1 MKTGIPPRVFTGLL
15 GVVLFSQAQ
24 AQQGDWYLGAGL
36 GMNEAGA
43 FNQAGFNDDTL
54 CYPAFVCDGAHSGFR
69 WFYDL
74 ESDSGMALELA
85 AGRAWNDWRAEIA
98 LARLD
103 NGIVQRFTGIEF
115 LNGNPVRFIEQNDY
129 RISTRASAGDLLIH
143 SLAFN
148 MYRDFPGAGGWTPY
162 LGAGIGAARAELT
175 ELYFE
180 ERYACISEAC
190 QGRPSGEFDSLQLA
204 DLGDTVYTAQL
215 FAGADFDLANNLKLG
230 LKLAWRHVDEF
241 SAVDSY
247 LEHAPPSQTNT
258 NSFSNTSHWSLVVE
272 LKRFFFE

>member
-1 MKTGIPPRVFTGLL
+1 MKIRNLLRVFAGLP
-15 GVVLFSQAQ
+15 GVLLWPQVQ
-24 AQQGDWYLGAGL
+24 AQQGDWYLGAGA

-43 FNQAGFNDDTL
+43 FHQAGFNDDTL
-54 CYPAFVCDGAHSGFR
+54 CYPAFVCDGAPAGYR

-85 AGRAWNDWRAEIA
+85 AGRAWNGWRTEIS

-103 NGIVQRFTGIEF
+103 NDIDQRFTGIEF
-115 LNGNPVRFIEQNDY
+115 LNGDPVRLIEQNDY

-148 MYRDFPGAGGWTPY
+148 VYRDFPAAGGWIPY

-175 ELYFE
+175 ALYFE
-180 ERYACISEAC
+180 ERYTCISEVC
-190 QGRPSGEFDSLQLA
+190 QGRPRSEFDSLQLA
-204 DLGDTVYTAQL
+204 DLSDTVYTAQI
-215 FAGADFDLANNLKLG
+215 FAGADYDIGNRFKLG

-247 LEHAPPSQTNT
+247 LEHAPPSKTNT
-258 NSFSNTSHWSLVVE
+258 NSFSNTSHWSLALE
-272 LKRFFFE
+272 LKRFFE

>member
-1 MKTGIPPRVFTGLL
+1 MRIGILLRIFAGLP
-15 GVVLFSQAQ
+15 VVALFSQVQ
-24 AQQGDWYLGAGL
+24 AQQVGWYLGAGV
-36 GMNEAGA
+36 GMNDTGA

-54 CYPAFVCDGAHSGFR
+54 CYPAFVCDGAPAGYR

-74 ESDSGMALELA
+74 EPDSGMALEFS
-85 AGRAWNDWRAEIA
+85 AGRAWNDWRVEVA

-103 NGIVQRFTGIEF
+103 NGIDQRFTGIEF
-115 LNGNPVRFIEQNDY
+115 LNGNPVRFIEQDNY
-129 RISTRASAGDLLIH
+129 RISTRASAGNLLIH

-148 MYRDFPGAGGWTPY
+148 IYRDFAAAGGWTPY

-180 ERYACISEAC
+180 ERYTCISEAC
-190 QGRPSGEFDSLQLA
+190 QGRPRGEFDSLQLA
-204 DLGDTVYTAQL
+204 DLSDTVHTAQI
-215 FAGADFDLANNLKLG
+215 FAGADYDIADELKLG

-247 LEHAPPSQTNT
+247 LEHAPPSKSNT
-258 NSFSNTSHWSLVVE
+258 NSFGNTSHWSLIVE
-272 LKRFFFE
+272 LKRFFE